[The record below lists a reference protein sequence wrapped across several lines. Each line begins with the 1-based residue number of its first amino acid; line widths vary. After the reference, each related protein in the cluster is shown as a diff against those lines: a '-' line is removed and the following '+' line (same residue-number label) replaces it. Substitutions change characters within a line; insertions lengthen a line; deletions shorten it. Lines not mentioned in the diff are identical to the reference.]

1 MWCQQGSQVN
11 VRGLSAPK
19 SLFITGLFLISVVRC
34 PFFSCL
40 SVFRAQ
46 KIRTW
51 GSPTLYLCPKW
62 VRDPAE
68 KTLWPGDNDHTS
80 FPSCLSLFDYN
91 LSKPVLNMAR
101 VRSDSIL
108 LFLFS
113 KWYVF
118 VWEGESA
125 AGEKK
130 TGRRRQ
136 EKCVCMCLQCVRAS
150 VSLSLFSLS
159 LSLSLSLPPSCLH
172 SILAFFPSAY
182 LFWMDFSCLYLC
194 PCLFVCLR
202 LAIFPVVV
210 YLCLYLCLC
219 LGLSRGECLFIH
231 AQNHILMYNIIQ
243 RWTKMQEIR
252 RKDLWQIHPNTIH
265 LCFLHLRKSQW
276 NECAVTPPHRETIKD
291 IIILA
296 VICENTHLFCGKT
309 RLLCGNIG
317 LYFWLRKNDRCV
329 CLYASQRVGVCIM
342 CVRNFYVCV
351 ISVCEYSKIP
361 ALSTSR
367 RLVCSYMCIYTY
379 IYSNMCPNIRKYVC
393 MYVYTNMYMHMSMYI

>member
-11 VRGLSAPK
+11 ARGLSAPK
-19 SLFITGLFLISVVRC
+19 SLFMTGLFLISVVRC

-51 GSPTLYLCPKW
+51 GSPTLYLCPKS

-136 EKCVCMCLQCVRAS
+136 EKCVCMCLRCVRAS

-202 LAIFPVVV
+202 LCHFPCRCLSLSLFVSLSRSVTRRVFV
-210 YLCLYLCLC
+210 YTCTKSHTHVQYHTKMNKNARDSKERLAADTSKHNTPLLPPPPQEPVEWVRGHTSTPWNNQGHHHPCRYLRKHTSLLRKNSPIVRKYRIVFLAAKERQVCLSVRKSACWGLHHVCPQLLCLC
-219 LGLSRGECLFIH
+219 HFCLWIF
-231 AQNHILMYNIIQ
+231 
-243 RWTKMQEIR
+243 
-252 RKDLWQIHPNTIH
+252 
-265 LCFLHLRKSQW
+265 
-276 NECAVTPPHRETIKD
+276 
-291 IIILA
+291 
-296 VICENTHLFCGKT
+296 
-309 RLLCGNIG
+309 
-317 LYFWLRKNDRCV
+317 
-329 CLYASQRVGVCIM
+329 
-342 CVRNFYVCV
+342 
-351 ISVCEYSKIP
+351 
-361 ALSTSR
+361 
-367 RLVCSYMCIYTY
+367 
-379 IYSNMCPNIRKYVC
+379 
-393 MYVYTNMYMHMSMYI
+393 